1 MMRILIR
8 PRAAATPVNA
18 PDAVTLRP
26 SVVTVRHRAVRILDF
41 DCECRPLSFM
51 GGDYVTK
58 DITAMAWAWTD
69 QPDDVTVYALGDV
82 DQRTMLQA
90 FREAYDKADMVTG
103 HYIRGF
109 DLPLVNGAMTEHH
122 LSPLPDKL
130 SHDTKLDLVRRHGQ
144 SGSQEN
150 LGAMLGL
157 DNPKVQMNQHKWR
170 SANRLTPEGIALSK
184 ERVVGDVKQH
194 IEMRKRLLELGYL
207 AGPKVWS
214 AGGLPA
220 EAYTP

>member
-1 MMRILIR
+1 MKFLIR
-8 PRAAATPVNA
+8 QRPTLTASSPEALTVA
-18 PDAVTLRP
+18 PLKFRVPHRP
-26 SVVTVRHRAVRILDF
+26 MRILDF

-58 DITAMAWAWTD
+58 EITAMAWAWID

-82 DQRTMLQA
+82 DQRAMLQA
-90 FREAYDKADMVTG
+90 FRVAYDLADMVTG

-109 DLPLVNGAMTEHH
+109 DLPLVNGAMTEQE
-122 LSPLPDKL
+122 LPSLGDKL
-130 SHDTKLDLVRRHGQ
+130 SHDTKLDLVRRHGM

-150 LGAMLGL
+150 IGAMLRL
-157 DNPKVQMNQHKWR
+157 DRPKVSMNQHKWR
-170 SANRLTPEGIALSK
+170 DANRLTAEGIALSK

>member
-1 MMRILIR
+1 MKFRIR
-8 PRAAATPVNA
+8 TSPAPAASSPHTI
-18 PDAVTLRP
+18 TLLP
-26 SVVTVRHRAVRILDF
+26 SIVRIPHRQMRVLDF

-82 DQRTMLQA
+82 DQRTMLEA
-90 FREAYDKADMVTG
+90 FRRAYDQADMVTG

-109 DLPLVNGAMTEHH
+109 DLPLVNGAMTEQQMPS
-122 LSPLPDKL
+122 LADKL
-130 SHDTKLDLVRRHGQ
+130 SHDTKLDLVRRHGM

-157 DNPKVQMNQHKWR
+157 SHPKVSMNQHKWR
-170 SANRLTPEGIALSK
+170 DANRLTAEGIALSK

-214 AGGLPA
+214 AGGPVA